1 MSSEPPAGSPAKVLV
16 VDANILISAVLGT
29 RVPAILDQL
38 VSRVAIVAPEEAYV
52 DAERHLPPILRARRV
67 PEGAVAE
74 VRNQLVRLRGIIV
87 PTAHDV
93 YAPLEERAR
102 QRMRRDPDDW
112 PLVALALY
120 FHCPIWT
127 QDRDFTGSGVAIWTT
142 ATVLLY
148 LED

>member
-1 MSSEPPAGSPAKVLV
+1 MSSEPPADSPAKALA
-16 VDANILISAVLGT
+16 VDANILISAILGT

-38 VSRVAIVAPEEAYV
+38 LRRVAIVAPEEVYA

-67 PEGAVAE
+67 PDDAVAE

-120 FHCPIWT
+120 FRCPIWT
-127 QDRDFTGSGVAIWTT
+127 QDRDFTGSGIATWTT

>member
-1 MSSEPPAGSPAKVLV
+1 MSSGPGAGRPNKPLV

-29 RVPAILDQL
+29 RVPAILEQL
-38 VSRVAIVAPEEAYV
+38 AGQVTVLAPEEAYA
-52 DAERHLPPILRARRV
+52 DAEFYLPGILRSK
-67 PEGAVAE
+67 GAPAE
-74 VRNQLVRLRGIIV
+74 ALQNIQEQFTRLRGIVAPI
-87 PTAHDV
+87 AHEV

-102 QRMRRDPDDW
+102 KRIQRDEDDW

-120 FHCPIWT
+120 FRCPIWT
-127 QDRDFTGSGVAIWTT
+127 QDRDFTGSGIATWTT